1 MKVQKKKRKLLWNRE
16 DKIMNI
22 DQVILGDNQFF
33 GVNHMSQDKGRQ
45 TYEQFKDLNEI
56 KRILKYGLSKGV
68 KGVMFS
74 THPSIYKICDMIR
87 DDDELRENLNIYV
100 NVPYIIKYVSMVT
113 EMGMYNTIKTML
125 KGKNGKGKAKFLL
138 ETGADVVTLNHIGI
152 MERLIDVELTPFYGL
167 NVKAVFLH
175 NALCDLAL
183 GYDMKDVIKA
193 FDGYIRKRYHAIPAY
208 GTLNFSAFSRF
219 LDECGLEE
227 SLIMTAVNKKGFLM
241 NPSRDEVVKDIEK
254 SNHTVLAMA
263 TLASGRVLPEEAY
276 SYIATTSVKNVVVG
290 LSSEKH
296 ADETFEI
303 IKKYI
308 LEGK

>member
-1 MKVQKKKRKLLWNRE
+1 M
-16 DKIMNI
+16 I
-22 DQVILGDNQFF
+22 DQIILGDNQFF

-45 TYEQFKDLNEI
+45 TYEQFKDLEEI

-74 THPSIYKICDMIR
+74 THPSIYEICDMIR
-87 DDDELRENLNIYV
+87 EDEELRENLNIYV

-113 EMGMYNTIKTML
+113 EMGMLDTIKTML
-125 KGKNGKGKAKFLL
+125 KGKTGSGKARFIFD
-138 ETGADVVTLNHIGI
+138 TGINVVTLNHKGI
-152 MERLIDVELTPFYGL
+152 LKRLIDVELAPFYGL
-167 NVKAVFLH
+167 NIKAVFLH

-183 GYDMKDVIKA
+183 GYDMKDIIKTY
-193 FDGYIRKRYHAIPAY
+193 DSYIRKRYKAIPAY

-219 LDECGLEE
+219 LNEC
-227 SLIMTAVNKKGFLM
+227 SLPNSLVMTSVNKKGFLM
-241 NPSRDEVVKDIEK
+241 NPSRDEVIEDISDTK
-254 SNHTVLAMA
+254 HTVLAMC

-276 SYIATTSVKNVVVG
+276 EFISTTGVQNVVVG

-303 IKKYI
+303 IKKHI
-308 LEGK
+308 LEK